1 MQEDLS
7 TVPLCNQGF
16 LQLGINLKDLYVEIS
31 VTKCYNIMMNKTI
44 LIVEDSEDILDLM
57 EYTLSKE
64 GYDVITCIDTS
75 NIKDILNEED
85 ISLILM
91 DRNLPTIEGS
101 IFISKLR
108 QEGYNHPVIYV
119 SAKDSSED
127 IIEGFDRG
135 GDDYITKPFNLNE
148 LKARVKALIRRT
160 QGTQDII
167 KHKDIIYNSANR
179 VFNIGENE
187 IKLTHLE
194 HDLLLEF
201 MKNKDILLTREI
213 LLERVWSDSLNKQ
226 LKTVNVAIKRL
237 KEHIDPTGE
246 KNYIRAVR
254 GEGYIFC

>member
-1 MQEDLS
+1 MQL
-7 TVPLCNQGF
+7 TNQ
-16 LQLGINLKDLYVEIS
+16 
-31 VTKCYNIMMNKTI
+31 TI

-75 NIKDILNEED
+75 NIRDMLDEED

-91 DRNLPTIEGS
+91 DRNLPGVEGS
-101 IFISKLR
+101 RYISSLR
-108 QEGYNHPVIYV
+108 EDGYNQPVIYV
-119 SAKDSSED
+119 SAKDSSDE
-127 IIEGFDRG
+127 IVEGFESG

-148 LKARVKALIRRT
+148 LKARVKAMIRRT
-160 QGTQDII
+160 QKVQDII
-167 KHKDIIYNSANR
+167 KYRDIIYSTANKT
-179 VFNIGENE
+179 FNIAGKD

-201 MKNKDILLTREI
+201 MKNQNILLSRDV
-213 LLERVWSDSLNKQ
+213 LLERVWKDSINKQ

-237 KEHIDPTGE
+237 KENIDPSGE
-246 KNYIRAVR
+246 KNYIQAVR

>member
-1 MQEDLS
+1 MLL
-7 TVPLCNQGF
+7 TNQ
-16 LQLGINLKDLYVEIS
+16 
-31 VTKCYNIMMNKTI
+31 TI

-75 NIKDILNEED
+75 NVKDMLDEED

-91 DRNLPTIEGS
+91 DRNLPGVEGS
-101 IFISKLR
+101 KYIASLR
-108 QEGYNHPVIYV
+108 KKGYNQPVIYV
-119 SAKDSSED
+119 SAKDSSDE
-127 IIEGFDRG
+127 IIEGFDSG

-148 LKARVKALIRRT
+148 LKARVKALIKRT
-160 QGTQDII
+160 QKVQDVI
-167 KHKDIIYNSANR
+167 KVKDIIYNTSSKT
-179 VFNIGENE
+179 FNIDGED

-201 MKNKDILLTREI
+201 IKNQNILLSRDILLQ
-213 LLERVWSDSLNKQ
+213 RVWKDAGSKQ

-237 KEHIDPTGE
+237 KENIDPSGK
-246 KNYIRAVR
+246 KNYIQAVR